1 MRSNT
6 ETTQEARHVLAVC
19 ILAAFADGRKDERE
33 RDELKKM
40 TDGFG
45 EDLINLASL
54 YQDVLLKRVTLESA
68 TAGITTPE
76 MKSLAHEMA
85 VCVMDADGSV
95 TEAERTFLDDLR
107 QRLGIDGNAAAVVE
121 AEAEALAMAPLTG
134 VVEPPLLPEGPDLD
148 RMVLRYAITCGA
160 LELLPQSLASVAII
174 PMQMKMVYRIGK
186 AHGHALDKRQIVE
199 LLGVLG
205 LGLTS
210 QAVEG
215 VARKFLGKLVGR
227 MAGGLVKGVTRAG
240 TSAAVSFASTYALG
254 QVARQYYT
262 GNRRLD
268 AVQLKT
274 LFTSLTAEGRKLQA
288 RYQGEI
294 DQQAGA
300 INVQD
305 LLSGKLQP

>member
-1 MRSNT
+1 MHTNT
-6 ETTQEARHVLAVC
+6 VPTLEARNVLAIC

-33 RDELKKM
+33 RDELKQM
-40 TDGFG
+40 ADGFG
-45 EDLINLASL
+45 EGSINLASL

-68 TAGITTPE
+68 TAGIATPD

-95 TEAERTFLDDLR
+95 TEAERTFLEELR
-107 QRLGIDGNAAAVVE
+107 QRLGLDGHAAAVVE
-121 AEAEALAMAPLTG
+121 AEAEVIATAPLTS

-148 RMVLRYAITCGA
+148 RMVLRYATTCGA

-186 AHGHALDKRQIVE
+186 AHGYALDQRQIAE

-227 MAGGLVKGVTRAG
+227 MAGGLGKSVARAG
-240 TSAAVSFASTYALG
+240 TSVAVSFASTYALG

-268 AVQLKT
+268 ALQLKT
-274 LFTSLTAEGRKLQA
+274 LFNSLTVEGRKLQA

-294 DQQAGA
+294 DQQVRA
-300 INVQD
+300 INVPD
-305 LLSGKLQP
+305 LLSGKVQP